1 MKTSELL
8 PHQQR
13 VVTEKDEL
21 EKKFKDLGT
30 FILENPIFVSLPDKE
45 QEDLKLQQELM
56 GKYIDV
62 LNSRIARFYE

>member
-13 VVTEKDEL
+13 VVTERDEL
-21 EKKFKDLGT
+21 EKKFKDLVT

-45 QEDLKLQQELM
+45 QEDLNLQQELM

-62 LNSRIARFYE
+62 LNRRIARFYE

>member
-1 MKTSELL
+1 MKNSELL

-13 VVTEKDEL
+13 VVTERDEL
-21 EKKFKDLGT
+21 EKKFKDLVT

-45 QEDLKLQQELM
+45 QEDLTLQQELM

-62 LNSRIARFYE
+62 LNRRIARFYE

>member
-21 EKKFKDLGT
+21 EKKFKDLSV

-45 QEDLKLQQELM
+45 QEDLTLQQELM
-56 GKYIDV
+56 GKYKDV
-62 LNSRIARFYE
+62 LNRRIARFYE

>member
-13 VVTEKDEL
+13 VVTERDEL

>member
-13 VVTEKDEL
+13 VVTERGEL
-21 EKKFKDLGT
+21 EKKFKDLVT

-56 GKYIDV
+56 SKYIDV
-62 LNSRIARFYE
+62 LNSRIARFHE

>member
-8 PHQQR
+8 PRQQR
-13 VVTEKDEL
+13 VVTERDEL
-21 EKKFKDLGT
+21 EKKFKDLVT

-45 QEDLKLQQELM
+45 QEDLTLQQELM

-62 LNSRIARFYE
+62 LNRRIARFYE

>member
-13 VVTEKDEL
+13 VVTERDEL
-21 EKKFKDLGT
+21 EKKFKDLVT